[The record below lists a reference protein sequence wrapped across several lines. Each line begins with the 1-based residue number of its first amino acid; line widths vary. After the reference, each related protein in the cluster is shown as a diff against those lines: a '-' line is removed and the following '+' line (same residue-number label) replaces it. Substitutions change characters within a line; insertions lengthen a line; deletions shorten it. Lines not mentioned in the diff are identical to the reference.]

1 MLHDMI
7 SNLNGMR
14 ILMAMIQPMTEPMSS
29 QPCMTVDMKDGLQKI
44 RVGMLNLEMHS
55 KNTSL
60 RQITV

>member
-14 ILMAMIQPMTEPMSS
+14 ILTGMIQPMTEPMSS